1 MARTLLEEG
10 RGSVRLRPALRGQ
23 LSLRLEEMKREVV
36 TKFIS
41 FFIYSVDKSVVSLC
55 TLHFNVLRFN
65 STFKMTF

>member
-10 RGSVRLRPALRGQ
+10 WGSVRLRPALRGR

-41 FFIYSVDKSVVSLC
+41 FFIYSVDKSVMSLR
-55 TLHFNVLRFN
+55 TLHFSVLRFN